1 MRSLIWI
8 DAATRQGWACSSCS
22 WSFPLPTLL
31 SDPEARAAYDRL
43 AAAKFRD
50 HKCESSNPERK
61 VSTTPDAPAIGV
73 AERARALVR
82 RGYKPKDAVQLVLQE
97 LELEYSAQPRYLER
111 ARQEG
116 QEFLE
121 KVRRGLI

>member
-8 DAATRQGWACSSCS
+8 DAATRQGWACSSCN

-50 HKCESSNPERK
+50 HQCESSNLERRGPA
-61 VSTTPDAPAIGV
+61 TPDAPEVGV

-97 LELEYSAQPRYLER
+97 LELEHSGQPRYLER
-111 ARQEG
+111 ARHEG
-116 QEFLE
+116 QEFLD

>member
-8 DAATRQGWACSSCS
+8 DAATRQGWACSSCN

-50 HKCESSNPERK
+50 HKCESGNPESK
-61 VSTTPDAPAIGV
+61 ASTTPDAPAVGV

>member
-1 MRSLIWI
+1 
-8 DAATRQGWACSSCS
+8 
-22 WSFPLPTLL
+22 LL

-50 HKCESSNPERK
+50 HKCESSNLERRG
-61 VSTTPDAPAIGV
+61 TATPDAPEVGV

-97 LELEYSAQPRYLER
+97 LELEHSGQPRYLER
-111 ARQEG
+111 ARHEG
-116 QEFLE
+116 QEFLD